1 MHQNKMHQNRM
12 RHFGKLFING
22 YSCTN
27 SKSRDSRREL
37 SNSRRELSISLLEFR
52 NSRLYPIYNSQ
63 KQTRITYFSVEKT
76 IKKTAIL
83 VVRISRLH
91 ENYFSLDKRDI
102 QISVNPW
109 FSSSVILVYTRI
121 TFLLAIEKQQI
132 SVSRE
137 LLFSTRE
144 KVNFSLFS
152 IPLDIPV
159 LHTIYFLAPVTT
171 PYSTPPRDP
180 SNAFLSHPLAAP
192 WCYINPWRVLCLCLW
207 SNQPR
212 PPPSPPPVWVFH
224 GNPHFI
230 VGKCIYNRRNE
241 FYAWAHSKNIGRL
254 ANKKCNFPL
263 QFRPFFPQDSG
274 PSGYFWSCR
283 YDIGTL
289 PLSLSPRFG

>member
-1 MHQNKMHQNRM
+1 M
-12 RHFGKLFING
+12 RLSKFLTEFLGKG

-152 IPLDIPV
+152 IPLDTHPSLAHHLLFSTGNYSILLHTTQRSIQCLLISSTCSPMV
-159 LHTIYFLAPVTT
+159 LHFL
-171 PYSTPPRDP
+171 
-180 SNAFLSHPLAAP
+180 
-192 WCYINPWRVLCLCLW
+192 
-207 SNQPR
+207 
-212 PPPSPPPVWVFH
+212 
-224 GNPHFI
+224 
-230 VGKCIYNRRNE
+230 CI
-241 FYAWAHSKNIGRL
+241 FV
-254 ANKKCNFPL
+254 
-263 QFRPFFPQDSG
+263 
-274 PSGYFWSCR
+274 
-283 YDIGTL
+283 
-289 PLSLSPRFG
+289 

>member
-1 MHQNKMHQNRM
+1 MYIHVHAIPIQYVHCTLIAPRCYII
-12 RHFGKLFING
+12 RTLLIKLNLCFVFCIFIFHICICMKTMQRG
-22 YSCTN
+22 TIGWWTMGWRYSCTN

-192 WCYINPWRVLCLCLW
+192 WCYIFYVYLYNSLALSWMNSAFDKATRNNKISLTRHSL
-207 SNQPR
+207 NQ
-212 PPPSPPPVWVFH
+212 
-224 GNPHFI
+224 
-230 VGKCIYNRRNE
+230 
-241 FYAWAHSKNIGRL
+241 
-254 ANKKCNFPL
+254 
-263 QFRPFFPQDSG
+263 
-274 PSGYFWSCR
+274 
-283 YDIGTL
+283 
-289 PLSLSPRFG
+289 